1 MTSHKIS
8 SVILNCVTE
17 LEAIVSK
24 SLNLNETNAVAISV
38 FVRDLASVTSVQ
50 ITELYYVYT
59 NSLF

>member
-1 MTSHKIS
+1 MRSHKIS
-8 SVILNCVTE
+8 SVILNHFTE

-59 NSLF
+59 NPLF